1 MTDTSINNELL
12 ASYKLAHYHVY
23 GSPRFILKIG
33 QYSPELHDIYKTSPK
48 KIAAFITAFNPASIE
63 LSNQENKER
72 NQQLEEK
79 IKTLHL
85 CYLHGEGKCDENE
98 RSGEESF
105 LVFEIDQTEA
115 IRLGREFGQNAIVW
129 IPENSIPELLL
140 LK

>member
-1 MTDTSINNELL
+1 MTDTSINNDLL

-48 KIAAFITAFNPASIE
+48 KIAAFITAFNPSSIE

-79 IKTLHL
+79 IKTLHF
-85 CYLHGEGKCDENE
+85 CYLHGEGKCDESE
-98 RSGEESF
+98 GSSEESF

-115 IRLGREFGQNAIVW
+115 IRLGKEFGQNAIVW
-129 IPENSIPELLL
+129 IPENSTPELLL

>member
-1 MTDTSINNELL
+1 MSDTNISNELL
-12 ASYKLAHYHVY
+12 ESYKLAHYHVD
-23 GSPRFILKIG
+23 GSPSFILKIG
-33 QYSPELHDIYKTSPK
+33 HYSPELDHIYKTCLMK
-48 KIAAFITAFNPASIE
+48 KAAFITAFNPASIE

-85 CYLHGEGKCDENE
+85 CYFHGEGKCDESE
-98 RSGEESF
+98 GSSEESF

-115 IRLGREFGQNAIVW
+115 IRLGKEFGQNAIVW
-129 IPENSIPELLL
+129 IPENSTPELLL

>member
-1 MTDTSINNELL
+1 MTDTSINNDLL

-48 KIAAFITAFNPASIE
+48 KIAAFITAFNPSSIE
-63 LSNQENKER
+63 LSNQENNER

-85 CYLHGEGKCDENE
+85 CYLHGEGKCDESE
-98 RSGEESF
+98 GSSEESF

-115 IRLGREFGQNAIVW
+115 IRLGKEFGQNAIVW
-129 IPENSIPELLL
+129 IPENSTPELLL

>member
-23 GSPRFILKIG
+23 GSASFILRIG

-48 KIAAFITAFNPASIE
+48 KIAAFITAFNPSSIE

-85 CYLHGEGKCDENE
+85 CYLHGEGKCDESE
-98 RSGEESF
+98 GSSEESF

-115 IRLGREFGQNAIVW
+115 IRLGKEFGQNAIVW
-129 IPENSIPELLL
+129 IPENSTPELLL